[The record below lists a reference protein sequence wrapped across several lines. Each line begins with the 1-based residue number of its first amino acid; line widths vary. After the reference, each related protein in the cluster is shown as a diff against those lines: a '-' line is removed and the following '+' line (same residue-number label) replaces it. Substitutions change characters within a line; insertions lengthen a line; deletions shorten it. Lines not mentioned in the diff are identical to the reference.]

1 MVQFESYAKP
11 YFITIDFEIT
21 EEVDY
26 YNRKIYGSLPRTFYD
41 SKMHTENC
49 VFLYCVS
56 DNIKFALTSEKIY
69 VALIPFFPLIQFIN
83 D

>member
-1 MVQFESYAKP
+1 MVQFESHTKP

-41 SKMHTENC
+41 SKMHSENC
-49 VFLYCVS
+49 VFLYRVS
-56 DNIKFALTSEKIY
+56 DNIKFALTSKKIHA
-69 VALIPFFPLIQFIN
+69 ALIPFSLLIQLLN
-83 D
+83 H